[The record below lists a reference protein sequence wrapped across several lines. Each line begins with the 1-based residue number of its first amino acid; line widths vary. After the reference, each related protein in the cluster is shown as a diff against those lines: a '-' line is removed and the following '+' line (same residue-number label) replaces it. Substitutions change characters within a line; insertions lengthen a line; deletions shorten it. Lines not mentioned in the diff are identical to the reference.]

1 VWDIL
6 HIEILDV
13 VIRVVLVLATGFV
26 FGIVFMAY
34 LRLRSSKMLLISI
47 GFGIFLVHALI
58 YIPELFVEEFRV
70 VLTENVHLLIHLL
83 ALIFIALGIL
93 KD

>member
-1 VWDIL
+1 M

-13 VIRVVLVLATGFV
+13 VVRVVLVLATGFI
-26 FGIVFMAY
+26 FGIVFMTY
-34 LRLRSSKMLLISI
+34 LRLRSSKMLFISI

-58 YIPELFVEEFRV
+58 SIPELFVEEFRV

>member
-1 VWDIL
+1 M

-13 VIRVVLVLATGFV
+13 VVRVVLVLATGFV

-34 LRLRSSKMLLISI
+34 LRLRSSKTLLISI

-58 YIPELFVEEFRV
+58 SIPELFVEEFRL

>member
-1 VWDIL
+1 M

>member
-1 VWDIL
+1 M

-13 VIRVVLVLATGFV
+13 VVRVVLVLATGFI

-34 LRLRSSKMLLISI
+34 LRLRSSKMLFISI

-58 YIPELFVEEFRV
+58 SIPELFVEEFRV